1 MAGIVGG
8 GGLGDL
14 TYFKG
19 YNYGNYTLLLGGVVM
34 LVILVQIT
42 QSFGNYLIS
51 AKRLTSLWLMSCV
64 FSYCLWDSSL
74 FKL

>member
-19 YNYGNYTLLLGGVVM
+19 YNYGNYTLLLGGVIM

-42 QSFGNYLIS
+42 QSFGNYLVT
-51 AKRLTSLWLMSCV
+51 AKINFTLDYYGYSIGCM
-64 FSYCLWDSSL
+64 
-74 FKL
+74 